1 MNNNE
6 NLILHK
12 KYKLIILI
20 IFIIFIQST
29 LVMIFLFNKFEIIDK
44 ITKLKFKKEETSKI
58 SYQVYDN
65 STENKLKTLI
75 TINDTNGIDYV
86 ECPNN
91 KIIGNK
97 KKQIT
102 FDYIMDK
109 NENYTFKVKSV
120 DNDNINEYTISAND
134 KFINDNGVK
143 INKIKEQNGYKVID
157 IENMISLDG
166 YKTYYKIG
174 QDEKWIEGKG
184 KIAIHDYDLMTSNLI
199 NKDNTISI
207 AAKIENE
214 KNKETVILNKKFEV
228 DTEPKED
235 SFEADSLIDAVG
247 KTDISTGLYAVNV
260 NDERYN
266 LKIYSFDSNLEL
278 DTDTKFGSEEDVA
291 AENKYAKNMIVLK
304 VNGDLI
310 INDGVTLTS
319 YTSKDGYGGP
329 KGMMIYCTGTITNK
343 GTISMTARG
352 AKAEGEN
359 VYLWQNLDDS
369 YEYIPAVGAAGGE
382 SVTTYRNQY
391 SQGNDGKKGTG
402 RQTGGGGSGGANGA
416 DGNPITI
423 SGAGGNGTSYSGGTG
438 GGGCNQNSYGTTIKA
453 EDGSSIG
460 GSGGAGI
467 GYRASSSW
475 ASRLAGGGAGNP
487 GGKGGENGRGNTS
500 NGTGENGTGGLLII
514 YSNNINN
521 AGKIE
526 ANGSDGS
533 INEYIGGGS
542 SGGGSINVFY
552 KENIDWTGITEAKGG
567 NIAISGSNTNGSH
580 GGDGTISVG
589 NINSGT
595 YQSYIENVKLKDSK
609 VELTKIINNEEVQ
622 GNNGNK
628 VENKTEYNLEIS
640 EKPALAEITWKSS
653 NENIVSVDKYG
664 KIKLVNSGTATI
676 TCIAKTKLGIEYTD
690 SCEVTAAER
699 LYLYYYGNK
708 FTSITGGY
716 EKCARSGR
724 RFSATFNNDNI
735 YIDCNES
742 YGGGGVYTANAINLT
757 QYKYLKSYGKVTSL
771 ATYDS
776 NGRQLATTTSK
787 TWGTEYSPAN
797 NVTFSVTSRT
807 TELLTLSQDITS
819 LNATYYICNGFN
831 QSHGYIYEIWL
842 EK

>member
-1 MNNNE
+1 M
-6 NLILHK
+6 K
-12 KYKLIILI
+12 KKSMLKKKKGITLVALVITIIILLLLAGI
-20 IFIIFIQST
+20 TISVITGNGLFSKTIESKDETQKMQAKEELERVLMEAAIEREQNKEYNSNEFLNQFII
-29 LVMIFLFNKFEIIDK
+29 
-44 ITKLKFKKEETSKI
+44 SKI
-58 SYQVYDN
+58 SDAQIN
-65 STENKLKTLI
+65 ENNVLI
-75 TINDTNGIDYV
+75 KKYNFLIDR
-86 ECPNN
+86 ELL
-91 KIIGNK
+91 KIIS
-97 KKQIT
+97 
-102 FDYIMDK
+102 MEEVK
-109 NENYTFKVKSV
+109 NNT
-120 DNDNINEYTISAND
+120 
-134 KFINDNGVK
+134 
-143 INKIKEQNGYKVID
+143 
-157 IENMISLDG
+157 
-166 YKTYYKIG
+166 YKT
-174 QDEKWIEGKG
+174 
-184 KIAIHDYDLMTSNLI
+184 
-199 NKDNTISI
+199 
-207 AAKIENE
+207 
-214 KNKETVILNKKFEV
+214 
-228 DTEPKED
+228 
-235 SFEADSLIDAVG
+235 DSLIRKISEIKNSGYSTIKVKG
-247 KTDISTGLYAVNV
+247 KNSERTEETINYNIHTILYDGNLTLDGISTVEGA
-260 NDERYN
+260 N
-266 LKIYSFDSNLEL
+266 LSNNTYEFGNS
-278 DTDTKFGSEEDVA
+278 DTDA
-291 AENKYAKNMIVLK
+291 ATENENAKNMVVLK
-304 VNGDLI
+304 VNGDLT
-310 INDGVTLTS
+310 INEGITLTACKS
-319 YTSKDGYGGP
+319 ENGYGGP
-329 KGMMIYCTGTITNK
+329 KGMMIYCTGTLTNN

-382 SVTTYRNQY
+382 SVTKYRNQY
-391 SQGNDGKKGTG
+391 SQGIDGKTGTG
-402 RQTGGGGSGGANGA
+402 RQTGGGGSGGVNGS
-416 DGNPITI
+416 DGDPIAI

-460 GSGGAGI
+460 GAGGAGV

-475 ASRLAGGGAGNP
+475 GARLAGGGAGNP
-487 GGKGGENGRGNTS
+487 GGKGGENGSGNSS
-500 NGTGENGTGGLLII
+500 NGTGKNGTGGLLIM
-514 YSNNINN
+514 YSNNITN

-526 ANGSDGS
+526 SNGSDGS
-533 INEYIGGGS
+533 VNDFIGGGS

-552 KENIDWTGITEAKGG
+552 KENINWTGTIEAKGG
-567 NIAISGSNTNGSH
+567 NVAISGSNTNGSH
-580 GGDGTISVG
+580 GGDGTISIG
-589 NINSGT
+589 NINNGT
-595 YQSYIENVKLKDSK
+595 YQSDIGNVKLKDKK
-609 VELTKIINNEEVQ
+609 VELIKIINNEEVQ

-676 TCIAKTKLGIEYTD
+676 TCIAKTKLGIEYTN

-787 TWGTEYSPAN
+787 TWGTEYSPSN
-797 NVTFSVTSRT
+797 NITFSATSRT

-819 LNATYYICNGFN
+819 LNSTYYICNGFN
-831 QSHGYIYEIWL
+831 QSHGYIYETWL